1 MVGEYCPGRWPT
13 KSGTKGLAYK
23 GPGCGVVP
31 AESGMDFSQKVSS
44 FFFRDTP
51 LKDSGCAFL
60 VELSLVDFVGVRS
73 PHYAAGLVLVLG
85 KFLPS

>member
-1 MVGEYCPGRWPT
+1 M
-13 KSGTKGLAYK
+13 
-23 GPGCGVVP
+23 VP

-44 FFFRDTP
+44 FFFGDTP

-60 VELSLVDFVGVRS
+60 VKLSLMDLIGFRS
-73 PHYAAGLVLVLG
+73 PYYAAGLILVLG